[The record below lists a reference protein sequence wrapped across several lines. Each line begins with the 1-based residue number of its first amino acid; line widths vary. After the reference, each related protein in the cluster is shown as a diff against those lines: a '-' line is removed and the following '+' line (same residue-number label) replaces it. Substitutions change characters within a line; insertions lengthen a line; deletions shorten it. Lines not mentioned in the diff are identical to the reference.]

1 MLDLRHLRHQVGGS
15 DQPGVRLPAG
25 DHHVLP
31 TGPRGQHAD
40 HLVDVHPAPL
50 HRVGELVEHV
60 QAVGLGSQVPGYLRP
75 ALDGLLGLAAG
86 VPLDPGPAL
95 AHLVPADRAALAG
108 LAEQPERPLLA
119 DPPLRRLDELE
130 DPDRPALVPGPQG
143 QAERGGRLPL
153 ARAGVHDDQ
162 RAVPPLPGGQAVVRD
177 VLGRSLRHQA
187 TLPRASWRAMPA
199 SSSSSPSR
207 VAPSWTASRSARP
220 SRRTEASQ
228 STTTL
233 AVPASPGPLSRA
245 TARTRSASLPLVA
258 RPSVTTTSRAR
269 RRGSRRRSAAST
281 RAALASPAA
290 SGVRPP
296 VAMLVRRRAAA
307 STEDVGGSASS
318 APAPRN
324 VTSPTLSRRW

>member
-1 MLDLRHLRHQVGGS
+1 
-15 DQPGVRLPAG
+15 
-25 DHHVLP
+25 
-31 TGPRGQHAD
+31 
-40 HLVDVHPAPL
+40 
-50 HRVGELVEHV
+50 
-60 QAVGLGSQVPGYLRP
+60 QVPGYLRP
-75 ALDGLLGLAAG
+75 ALGGASSLAAG

-130 DPDRPALVPGPQG
+130 DPDRPPLVPGPQR
-143 QAERGGRLPL
+143 QAEGGGRFPL
-153 ARAGVHDDQ
+153 ARPGVHDDQ
-162 RAVPPLPGGQAVVRD
+162 RAGPPLPGGQAVVRD
-177 VLGRSLRHQA
+177 VLGSSLGHQA
-187 TLPRASWRAMPA
+187 TLFLSGPRVICRATAARPGPA
-199 SSSSSPSR
+199 SSSSRRNS

-220 SRRTEASQ
+220 SRRIDVSQ

-233 AVPASPGPLSRA
+233 ATPASMAAALV
-245 TARTRSASLPLVA
+245 RSASLPLVA

-281 RAALASPAA
+281 RAALARPAA

-296 VAMLVRRRAAA
+296 VARPVRRRAAA
-307 STEDVGGSASS
+307 STEEVGGRASS